1 MTILE
6 WRECDLVVDCRLDL
20 AEGPVWGSPAENSL
34 YWVGILDGSVHRFN
48 LSTHD
53 HDRWDVGQPVGSLA
67 IRMAGGLILA
77 MQDGFA
83 TMNTQTKAIELI
95 APVEND
101 DRNQRMNDGTC
112 DSSGRFWAG
121 TMSANV
127 PVAGSGSLYRLN
139 ADGSVDCQLGD
150 ITISNG
156 IGWSPDDSLMYF
168 VDTPTSRIDS
178 FDFDPIDGQIANRRC
193 VVEIPR
199 DSGSLDG
206 LAVDEDGFIWVAV
219 WGAGEVRRYSPG
231 GEHVSS
237 LKLPVSAPS
246 SCAFGGV
253 DLGTLFVTTARL
265 SLSSDELIAQPTA
278 GGIYAANVGVRG
290 LPVTM
295 ASF

>member
-1 MTILE
+1 
-6 WRECDLVVDCRLDL
+6 
-20 AEGPVWGSPAENSL
+20 
-34 YWVGILDGSVHRFN
+34 
-48 LSTHD
+48 
-53 HDRWDVGQPVGSLA
+53 
-67 IRMAGGLILA
+67 
-77 MQDGFA
+77 
-83 TMNTQTKAIELI
+83 
-95 APVEND
+95 
-101 DRNQRMNDGTC
+101 
-112 DSSGRFWAG
+112 
-121 TMSANV
+121 MSANV

-168 VDTPTSRIDS
+168 VDTPTRRIDS

-265 SLSSDELIAQPTA
+265 SLSSEELIAQPTA